1 MLITEKLF
9 PWDLL
14 QQAIEAL
21 LMCGIFGCIL
31 EEKNAAPIIHAAL
44 KRLEYRGY
52 DSVGEATLHEGKLH
66 VKKDQ
71 GKIDDVHRLR
81 NLDDLPGSIG
91 IGHTR
96 WATHGAPL
104 QVNSHPHTDC
114 NEQIAVVHNGIIENF
129 DELRTD
135 LENHGHTFKSKTDTE
150 VVPHLIEEILRNNP
164 SLGLTGAVA
173 EAVKKLQGSYAIAV
187 ISSEEPDKIV
197 CVRNES
203 PLVIGVN
210 EKDVFFSSDIPAFL
224 PLTNK
229 VLIVEDGEIVT
240 ISLGK
245 AEIRKIADSRIVS
258 REPKAVDWSPEMA
271 VKQGYPHFMIKEIHE
286 QPDCLRNTLRV
297 QEHYADLM
305 STFLDRARDVYMVAC
320 GTSYHACLAAS
331 YMFSKLAFL
340 PTYPIIA
347 SEFVEQCGK
356 SVNIDSTILAVSQS
370 GETADTLASVSTARE
385 RAATILGLTN
395 AIGSTLTRVSR
406 VYIGQQSGPEIGV
419 AATKTF
425 TSQLSV
431 MAQLALR
438 LAKKRGKVS
447 QDEMDYL
454 AEKLKKLPDI
464 VQEIILKQEEKT
476 KQMARKYK
484 DAKAFFFLGR
494 GINTA
499 TAYEGRLK
507 LMEIAYIPAIAFPAG
522 ESKHGPIS
530 LVEPGFPVVFVC
542 AKDGTHKTLIG
553 NIMEMKARGA
563 SIIAIVEEGDEEIK
577 KLADDYIEV
586 PKDIPEVLSPVPFVV
601 PLQMLA
607 YYMAVERG
615 LNPDRPRNL
624 AKSVTVK

>member
-1 MLITEKLF
+1 
-9 PWDLL
+9 
-14 QQAIEAL
+14 
-21 LMCGIFGCIL
+21 MCGIFGCIL

-245 AEIRKIADSRIVS
+245 AEIRKIADSRIVT

-347 SEFVEQCGK
+347 SEFTEQCGK

>member
-1 MLITEKLF
+1 
-9 PWDLL
+9 
-14 QQAIEAL
+14 
-21 LMCGIFGCIL
+21 MCGIFGCVL
-31 EEKNAAPIIHAAL
+31 KEGNAAPVIHAGL

-52 DSVGEATLHEGKLH
+52 DSVGEATLHEGKLYI
-66 VKKDQ
+66 KKDQ
-71 GKIDDVHRLR
+71 GKIDDVHNTR

-104 QVNSHPHTDC
+104 EINAHPHLDC
-114 NEQIAVVHNGIIENF
+114 SREIAVVHNGIIENF

-135 LENHGHTFKSKTDTE
+135 LENHGHVFKSKTDTE
-150 VVPHLIEEILRNNP
+150 VIPHMIEETLKKNP
-164 SLGLTGAVA
+164 SLGLADAVL
-173 EAVKKLQGSYAIAV
+173 ETVKKLQGSYAIAV
-187 ISSEEPDKIV
+187 ISSKEPDKII
-197 CVRNES
+197 CARNES
-203 PLVIGVN
+203 PLVVGVN
-210 EKDVFFSSDIPAFL
+210 EKNIFFASDIPAFL

-229 VLIVEDGEIVT
+229 AVIVDDGELVT

-245 AEIRKIADSRIVS
+245 VQIKKIADGQIVT
-258 REPKAVDWSPEMA
+258 REPEIIEWSPEMA
-271 VKQGYPHFMIKEIHE
+271 VKEGYPYYMIKEIHE
-286 QPDCLRNTLRV
+286 QPECLRNTLRV

-305 STFLDRARDVYMVAC
+305 STFLDRARDVYLVAC

-340 PTYPIIA
+340 PTFPIIA
-347 SEFVEQCGK
+347 SEFIEQSGK

-370 GETADTLASVSTARE
+370 GETADTLASVNVARQ

-454 AEKLKKLPDI
+454 AEKLMKLPEI
-464 VQEIILKQEEKT
+464 VEEIIQKQEEKT
-476 KQMARKYK
+476 KQIAKKYK
-484 DAKAFFFLGR
+484 DAKTFFFLGR
-494 GINTA
+494 GISTA

-507 LMEIAYIPAIAFPAG
+507 LMEIAYVPAIAFPAG

-530 LVEPGFPVVFVC
+530 LIEPGFPVVFIC
-542 AKDGTHKTLIG
+542 AKDETHKTLIG

-563 SIIAIVEEGDEEIK
+563 SIIALVEEGDDEIK

-586 PKDIPEVLSPVPFVV
+586 PKGIPEVLSPIPYVV
-601 PLQMLA
+601 PLQLLA
-607 YYMAVERG
+607 YYMAIERG
-615 LNPDRPRNL
+615 CNPDKPRNL